1 MIDTLDRK
9 TAVIVGATG
18 NLGKATCDALEAVGY
33 EIDPVWRSAERPDA
47 ALASSY
53 ESLPKKIHFA
63 AYLAGVNVVED
74 TQNLSEADWGRVL
87 ATNLTGAFLFAKAAF
102 PALAAAGQ
110 SAFVGISSINTMH
123 PYPRRAAYAASKAG
137 LEGLIRELAVEWG
150 GHGIATHCI
159 RLGHLEAFMRTT
171 KPNPAFLDAV
181 KAHTPSG
188 ELIPAEAVA
197 GYMAWLATGGARY
210 ISGSVIDFDPAYTIN
225 RIPL

>member
-1 MIDTLDRK
+1 MTAQEQK

-18 NLGKATCDALEAVGY
+18 NLGKATCAALEAAGY
-33 EIDPVWRSAERPDA
+33 HIDPVWRGPGRPDA

-74 TQNLSEADWGRVL
+74 TQNLSESDWVRVM

-102 PALAAAGQ
+102 PAMAAAGH
-110 SAFVGISSINTMH
+110 STFVGISSINTMH

-150 GHGIATHCI
+150 AHGIATHCI
-159 RLGHLEAFMRTT
+159 RLGHLQEFMRTT
-171 KPNPAFLDAV
+171 APNPAFLAAV
-181 KAHTPSG
+181 KAQTPSH

-197 GYMAWLATGGARY
+197 SYMAWLATGGARY
-210 ISGSVIDFDPAYTIN
+210 ISGSVIDFDPAYTLN
-225 RIPL
+225 RIPI

>member
-1 MIDTLDRK
+1 MTAQEQK

-18 NLGKATCDALEAVGY
+18 NLGKATCAALEAAGY
-33 EIDPVWRSAERPDA
+33 HIDPVWRGPDRPDA

-63 AYLAGVNVVED
+63 AYLAGVNVVAD
-74 TQNLSEADWGRVL
+74 TQNLSESDWARVM

-102 PALAAAGQ
+102 PAMAAAGH
-110 SAFVGISSINTMH
+110 SVFVGISSINTMH

-150 GHGIATHCI
+150 SHGIATHCI
-159 RLGHLEAFMRTT
+159 RLGHLQEFMRTT
-171 KPNPAFLDAV
+171 EPNPAFLAAV
-181 KAHTPSG
+181 KAQTPSG

-197 GYMAWLATGGARY
+197 SYMAWLATGGARF
-210 ISGSVIDFDPAYTIN
+210 ISGSVIDFDPAYTLN
-225 RIPL
+225 RIPV